1 MLGASSSGGPRG
13 AGKMLQVLV
22 LKIEDPGC
30 FWVVIKGC
38 SPFLDHEV
46 DYQKLNSAMN
56 DFYNSICQDIEI
68 KPLMLEEGQVCVVYC
83 QELKCWCRAVIKSIV
98 SSADH
103 YLAGC
108 FLVDFARYIPVK
120 SKNIRVA
127 VAAFMQLPYRAKKFR
142 LYCTKPATLHIDFC
156 EDSSEIAPAKKWDSA
171 AVQYFQNLLKAATQV
186 EAKLCAVE
194 EDTFEVYLY
203 VTIKNE
209 KVCVNDDLVAKN
221 FAYYISPME
230 NKNLDALE
238 KPRLNMK
245 SASFSNKLNPAL
257 TLWPMFL
264 QRKDSQGME
273 NSHDLTLLAKSLQHP
288 WPNGVGDLRP
298 TAGLLGKTIKCNADS
313 LSSPKKTPEKNQ
325 QCISLKDVNKYVKSS
340 VYWPSKRGITIYA
353 DPDTP
358 AASAS
363 YQKPPAKPLRLA
375 EKREHNE
382 KNGCVKLLQFL
393 NPDPLRADGIS
404 DLQQLQKLK
413 SGSRQ
418 PLVVLRNKI
427 QPCLSIDTA
436 PLSADLRKALQRNK
450 FPGPSHT
457 ESYSWPPIAR
467 GCDVVVV
474 SHCGND
480 PLLYLPPLLTILQT
494 GACYKSLPSRNGPL
508 AVIVCP
514 GWKKAQFIFALLGDY
529 STSSRPLHP
538 MLLTVGLHKDEAK
551 NLKLPRGCDV
561 IITTPHSLLRLLQYQ
576 SLLFLRLCHLV
587 LDEVEVLFSEAN
599 EQMFAILDNF
609 KKNIDIEERESAP
622 HQIVAVGV
630 HWDRHTEQLIREF
643 MNDPYVVITAMEE
656 AALYGDVQQVVHL
669 CLECEKTSTLLQT
682 LDFIPSQAQKTLIF
696 TCSVAETEVV
706 CKVVES
712 SSIFCLKMHKEM
724 AFNFKSVL
732 EQWKKKLSYGSHIV
746 LALTDDCVPLLAI
759 TDATCVIHFSFP
771 SSPRIFGGRLYC
783 MSDHFQSLTEQGSP
797 AEQGDKKT
805 KSVLLLTERNACHA
819 VGVLHYL
826 ERADAKIPSELY
838 EFTAGILEAKEDKKA
853 RRPLCPYLKA
863 FGFCKNER
871 ICPDRH
877 HVNPEVDMP
886 RRLSNQALPML
897 GYIKIIPFYILNA
910 TNYFGRIVGKHVDLY
925 ATLNAE
931 MKEYFE
937 DSTDKTTIEKV
948 EKFGLYG
955 LAEKTVFHRV
965 QVLEVSRKE
974 DTWAPDNVLV
984 KFIDEGRTGLVTG
997 DQLLQLPERFHT
1009 LPPQAVEFI
1018 VCRVKPADNEI
1029 EWNPKVTRYIHHKIT
1044 GKLHDAKVMLALGNT
1059 VWVDP
1064 MVHITK
1070 LSNLKTSVIDY
1081 NIRAEILSTGMG
1093 IDNSEHIEQLKKLC
1107 KGANMPA
1114 FEDGPRQTLNREEGT
1129 LTRAANEGN
1138 LDVKLGAAPGAGLV
1152 GPCGHCKGWAPALRT
1167 WSRERVL
1174 GREWLNQNILGSCVE
1189 NGLEMGAKPVPRVR
1203 DRVTEAGAR
1212 ARGAADR
1219 REPVALG
1226 ARQQVLV
1233 LKAGLLDDA
1242 PEDFLGIYGVMWV
1255 DPLLCAGSRG
1265 HCGAQSWLACLPS
1278 QMGHEL
1284 WAGLTRGG
1292 RHFEALCRWPPS
1304 LFLLGSLC
1312 REPDFGCLPASE
1324 LPPPLRSRMPSSAED
1339 GACLQSTRQED
1350 TGSERG
1356 ADSETNS
1363 ENEKHETSSENTG
1376 DASINKTTAPLKSFH
1391 PQIKWF
1397 QKEDAVI
1404 LKIKIRNVKDYKCKY
1419 FRDRVVFSAWVGEKF
1434 YLADMELQANII
1446 KDDCKCVIEHDEP
1459 VITLAKERREPWRG
1473 LLRQRNP
1480 NVAFDF
1486 DHWED
1491 CEEDKDSHFSKVV
1504 NSKNLPR
1511 KAAQLID
1518 TSDESSEEDESESE

>member
-1 MLGASSSGGPRG
+1 
-13 AGKMLQVLV
+13 
-22 LKIEDPGC
+22 
-30 FWVVIKGC
+30 
-38 SPFLDHEV
+38 
-46 DYQKLNSAMN
+46 
-56 DFYNSICQDIEI
+56 
-68 KPLMLEEGQVCVVYC
+68 
-83 QELKCWCRAVIKSIV
+83 
-98 SSADH
+98 
-103 YLAGC
+103 
-108 FLVDFARYIPVK
+108 
-120 SKNIRVA
+120 
-127 VAAFMQLPYRAKKFR
+127 
-142 LYCTKPATLHIDFC
+142 
-156 EDSSEIAPAKKWDSA
+156 
-171 AVQYFQNLLKAATQV
+171 
-186 EAKLCAVE
+186 
-194 EDTFEVYLY
+194 
-203 VTIKNE
+203 
-209 KVCVNDDLVAKN
+209 
-221 FAYYISPME
+221 
-230 NKNLDALE
+230 
-238 KPRLNMK
+238 
-245 SASFSNKLNPAL
+245 
-257 TLWPMFL
+257 
-264 QRKDSQGME
+264 
-273 NSHDLTLLAKSLQHP
+273 
-288 WPNGVGDLRP
+288 
-298 TAGLLGKTIKCNADS
+298 GKTIKCNADS

-551 NLKLPRGCDV
+551 NLKLPRGCKHSPGCDV

-656 AALYGDVQQVVHL
+656 AALYGDVQQVVG
-669 CLECEKTSTLLQT
+669 
-682 LDFIPSQAQKTLIF
+682 
-696 TCSVAETEVV
+696 
-706 CKVVES
+706 VVES

-937 DSTDKTTIEKV
+937 DSTDKTTVEKV

-965 QVLEVSRKE
+965 QVLEVSQKE

-1114 FEDGPRQTLNREEGT
+1114 FEDGPRQTL
-1129 LTRAANEGN
+1129 
-1138 LDVKLGAAPGAGLV
+1138 
-1152 GPCGHCKGWAPALRT
+1152 
-1167 WSRERVL
+1167 
-1174 GREWLNQNILGSCVE
+1174 EWLNQNILGSCVE

-1233 LKAGLLDDA
+1233 LKAGLLDEA
-1242 PEDFLGIYGVMWV
+1242 PEDCALGLGV
-1255 DPLLCAGSRG
+1255 
-1265 HCGAQSWLACLPS
+1265 
-1278 QMGHEL
+1278 E
-1284 WAGLTRGG
+1284 
-1292 RHFEALCRWPPS
+1292 
-1304 LFLLGSLC
+1304 
-1312 REPDFGCLPASE
+1312 
-1324 LPPPLRSRMPSSAED
+1324 RMPSSAED